1 MFGVPAEMVAVETI
15 CDDESERGNKVI
27 DESVNEWLAELRL
40 ALDQFENF
48 VRYADECG
56 ATRIRTPYTP
66 TAEFQNGW
74 VASAITVQPHDGR
87 WYVHY
92 GSWCKDAYDT
102 TYGSVQNDWRAA
114 VDRAVSG
121 GAS

>member
-1 MFGVPAEMVAVETI
+1 M
-15 CDDESERGNKVI
+15 ERGRKVI
-27 DESVNEWLAELRL
+27 DESVTARLELLRMTC
-40 ALDQFENF
+40 DQLVNF

-56 ATRIRTPYTP
+56 ATHIRTPHTP

-92 GSWCKDAYDT
+92 GSWCKDAYDA